1 MEDTLGFTL
10 LGFWDEEMQIYLHC
24 SRCSAKRKNSRN
36 LQTGFKWTI
45 ITAKFHDTKMT
56 FSRNCLSTSWLYFLT
71 LVHCFAKFIK
81 YFCCLAVSITLILLA
96 DIWTMKSCKP
106 SLEKGQN
113 PSIEKLGSIFAKNV
127 NFLQLCRTSAAIIKP
142 LWLGIGIWIIR

>member
-1 MEDTLGFTL
+1 MDFETKKCKYIF
-10 LGFWDEEMQIYLHC
+10 YC

-36 LQTGFKWTI
+36 LQKGFKWTI

-56 FSRNCLSTSWLYFLT
+56 FSRNCLSTSWLYFST
-71 LVHCFAKFIK
+71 LVHCFVKFIK

-113 PSIEKLGSIFAKNV
+113 PSIEKLSSIFAKNV

-142 LWLGIGIWIIR
+142 L